1 MDALLD
7 GLGRLIA
14 KKRELKQAA
23 MQQLLTGRTRLQGF
37 GPTKSFK
44 RYAYGSI
51 PDDWA
56 LMPLS
61 SAGTM
66 NGRIG
71 WQGLKQ
77 REFTDDPED
86 PYLITGMNFRDGRIQ
101 WEDVYHIPMARYK
114 QAPEIQLRSGDVL
127 MTKDGTI
134 GKLLFVDEVPYPGMA
149 SLNSH
154 LLVFRPATGR
164 FVPKFLFYQLASP
177 SFAQHIELHKSGTTF
192 FGLTQA
198 ATGKYPMVLPSNAEQ
213 SAVAQALTDM
223 DAELAALETRHS
235 KTRDLKQAMIQE
247 LLTGKTRLIQL
258 EVAHV

>member
-1 MDALLD
+1 
-7 GLGRLIA
+7 
-14 KKRELKQAA
+14 
-23 MQQLLTGRTRLQGF
+23 
-37 GPTKSFK
+37 
-44 RYAYGSI
+44 
-51 PDDWA
+51 
-56 LMPLS
+56 
-61 SAGTM
+61 
-66 NGRIG
+66 
-71 WQGLKQ
+71 
-77 REFTDDPED
+77 
-86 PYLITGMNFRDGRIQ
+86 
-101 WEDVYHIPMARYK
+101 
-114 QAPEIQLRSGDVL
+114 

-235 KTRDLKQAMIQE
+235 KTRDLISS
-247 LLTGKTRLIQL
+247 
-258 EVAHV
+258 